1 MLRSADTR
9 YLFAC
14 ALKSGHEYK
23 EDWSTPGAVFVADLG
38 RENPEPEAIAGGE
51 GVFSGP
57 AFFFGLHCTRKEE

>member
-23 EDWSTPGAVFVADLG
+23 EDWSTPGAVCVADLG
-38 RENPEPEAIAGGE
+38 RENPEPEAI
-51 GVFSGP
+51 P
-57 AFFFGLHCTRKEE
+57 